1 MERIKTRLSTILQ
14 LKEELNNVNEI
25 FQKILVKG

>member
-1 MERIKTRLSTILQ
+1 ERIKTRLSTILQ